1 MQTSKSIQTAA
12 HRARVDLLYL
22 SRREFR
28 TLAALAEVVVM
39 GEQEILIPEEVARN
53 IDRYLAAFRART
65 KWLAKAALIG
75 IERYPL
81 LSFKPPFSKM
91 KASDRLAFIKQRFY
105 QDVTSRFIPRFW
117 RQAVQGMIR
126 MGKQLCYLGYYND
139 PRTFEAVGFIPFSQR
154 KDKDE
159 RIRQRPI
166 VAPLPLQVQDSAQIR
181 SDKLSGDVIVIGSGA
196 AGAVVAYGLVKAGRE
211 VLMLERGDY
220 VDPRQF
226 SEDEMEMF
234 GKLYADGALQF
245 TRDFQLQVLQGS
257 CVGGTTVVN
266 NAVCF
271 DLPPEVLERWNDP
284 RGLAAGLEAGLFWE
298 ALKQVRKL
306 VGVERQNHS
315 FLNKGAAQFKD
326 GLKKLGLL
334 APPNEFAEVE
344 ANIHDCL
351 GCGYC
356 NNGCRYGKKLSM
368 LDTLLPMTQKEFGAE
383 RLKIIAGCE
392 AEKLKGKGKKID
404 SVLCRL
410 ANDRRIEIR
419 GNAFVLCAGAI
430 SSSLVLLRSGVGGKQ
445 VGKNLAFNVTSPITA
460 VFDDV
465 VNAYD
470 GLQVSHYFKP
480 SPARGFAIETWAS
493 PPVTA
498 VFTMPGWFEDH
509 YENMR
514 RFNRMANAAALV
526 ATQSNAQVRNA
537 GLTGREIEYTPT
549 REDFQKLLE
558 GLMLIGEIFL
568 EAGATSVLPHTF
580 KYYEFTNKEQL
591 RRLPAL
597 VKSSIDI
604 TLGSGHPQGGNNLS
618 GSSKLGVVNPEFRVH
633 GYDNVFV
640 CDASVFPS
648 SIGVNPQLTVMALA
662 HYAAPFIAQSVK

>member
-1 MQTSKSIQTAA
+1 
-12 HRARVDLLYL
+12 LLYL

-28 TLAALAEVVVM
+28 TLVALAEVVVM
-39 GEQEILIPEEVARN
+39 GEKEVLAPEEVARN

-65 KWLAKAALIG
+65 KWLTKAALIG
-75 IERYPL
+75 IENYPL

-91 KASDRLAFIKQRFY
+91 KAPDRLAFIKQRFY
-105 QDVTSRFIPRFW
+105 QEVTSPLIPRFW
-117 RQAVQGMIR
+117 RQSVQGMIR

-139 PRTFEAVGFIPFSQR
+139 PRTYESVGFIPFSQR

-159 RIRQRPI
+159 KIRQYPI
-166 VAPLPLQVQDSAQIR
+166 KEPLPLQVEDSAQIR
-181 SDKLSGDVIVIGSGA
+181 SEKLVGDVIVIGSGA
-196 AGAVVAYGLVKAGRE
+196 AGAVVAYGLAKAGRE

-271 DLPPEVLERWNDP
+271 DLPAEVLERWNEP
-284 RGLAAGLEAGLFWE
+284 RGLAAGLEAGPFWE

-306 VGVERQNHS
+306 AGVQRQNHPY
-315 FLNKGAAQFKD
+315 LNKGAAHFKE
-326 GLKKLGLL
+326 GLNKLGLL
-334 APPNEFAEVE
+334 AAPNEFAEVE
-344 ANIHDCL
+344 ANIQNCL

-368 LDTLLPMTQKEFGAE
+368 LDTLLPMTQKDFGTE
-383 RLKIIAGCE
+383 RLKIIASCE
-392 AEKLKGKGKKID
+392 VEKLKGKGKKIT
-404 SVLCRL
+404 SAVCRL
-410 ANDRRIEIR
+410 ADDRRVEIR
-419 GNAFVLCAGAI
+419 GNTFVLCAGAI
-430 SSSLVLLRSGVGGKQ
+430 SSSLILLRSGVGGKQ
-445 VGKNLAFNVTSPITA
+445 VGRNLAFNITSPITA
-460 VFDDV
+460 VFDGV
-465 VNAYD
+465 VNSYD

-480 SPARGFAIETWAS
+480 APARGFAIETWAS

-509 YENMR
+509 YANMR

-526 ATQSNAQVRNA
+526 ATQSNAQVRHA
-537 GLTGREIEYTPT
+537 GLTGREIEYTPA

-558 GLMLIGEIFL
+558 GLMLVGEIFL
-568 EAGATSVLPHTF
+568 EAGATSILPHTF

-591 RRLPAL
+591 RRLPDL
-597 VKSSIDI
+597 VKSSLDI
-604 TLGSGHPQGGNNLS
+604 TLGSGHPQGGNNMS
-618 GSSKLGVVNPEFRVH
+618 NNSKRGVVNPEFRVY
-633 GYDNVFV
+633 GYDNLFA

-648 SIGVNPQLTVMALA
+648 SIGVNPQLTIMALA
-662 HYAAPFIAQSVK
+662 HYAAPLIAPAK